1 MLKSQGPFWTG
12 TLWFRFK
19 AKVSPSP
26 FLSSPIKHR
35 LYRVPHP
42 CSLTSPRLCK
52 KKHNNKPLPRNGQ
65 TENRDST
72 NNGQWLYSSS
82 LTGSIAVSLFS
93 FCSSLSS
100 LLAAIYPTH
109 EIPDTTNAPL
119 FHRQTL
125 HSRPLC
131 SRPLH
136 THTHVSFIIVI
147 FSLLHLA
154 LFLGAPQHI
163 HTLPLITPLIFFYF
177 RYRLLSPSY
186 CPSIARA
193 KSLRDLSKGEYT
205 PRYSSPIRLFL
216 TRAWHCRSIII
227 ISNP

>member
-1 MLKSQGPFWTG
+1 MDGQNWRWYRWVVENRLLKSQGPFWTG

-82 LTGSIAVSLFS
+82 LTGSIAVCLFS

-136 THTHVSFIIVI
+136 THTHTSRS
-147 FSLLHLA
+147 SLLF
-154 LFLGAPQHI
+154 FLSF
-163 HTLPLITPLIFFYF
+163 TLRFFWVHRNTHTPLFNSSRSSLHHSSFFIFGIAY
-177 RYRLLSPSY
+177 YPLLLSLYST
-186 CPSIARA
+186 SEIA
-193 KSLRDLSKGEYT
+193 
-205 PRYSSPIRLFL
+205 P
-216 TRAWHCRSIII
+216 
-227 ISNP
+227 